1 MLTPD
6 QAQERAQDIVRRAVA
21 AGADAADAVFA
32 ADDATE
38 VSVRLGKLEDVGRSE
53 SEELG
58 LRVFVGQRSASVS
71 TTDLSSD
78 ALTALA

>member
-32 ADDATE
+32 ADAAMLFAVAE
-38 VSVRLGKLEDVGRSE
+38 
-53 SEELG
+53 
-58 LRVFVGQRSASVS
+58 
-71 TTDLSSD
+71 
-78 ALTALA
+78 ALALIVIE